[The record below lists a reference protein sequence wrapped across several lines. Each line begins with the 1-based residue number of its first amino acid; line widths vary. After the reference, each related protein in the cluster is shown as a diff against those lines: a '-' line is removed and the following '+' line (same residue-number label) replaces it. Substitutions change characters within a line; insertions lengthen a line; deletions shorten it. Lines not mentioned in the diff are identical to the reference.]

1 MTPEGKIVAYLCNRV
16 KELGGIT
23 RKCEWSNRVGAP
35 DQFVCVA
42 GKNFWV
48 ECKAPGKRPT
58 KMQER
63 EHERMRELGGCKVF
77 VADSESEVDFI
88 LMKEIFRVV

>member
-1 MTPEGKIVAYLCNRV
+1 MTPEGKIVAYLCKRV

-35 DQFVCVA
+35 DQLVMVL
-42 GKNFWV
+42 GRHFWV

-58 KMQER
+58 LMQRR
-63 EHERMRELGGCKVF
+63 EHDRMRELGGCRVYVTDF
-77 VADSESEVDFI
+77 EAGVDAI
-88 LMKEIFRVV
+88 LAKELSDGI